1 MPVYEYKAY
10 TAKGETRN
18 GVIDADTPREARLK
32 LKREELHVMT
42 LKVID
47 EIAKGS
53 KGTLRK
59 VFTRKRQIGELA
71 MITRQLATLLQAGIP
86 MSEAMRALIEQ
97 IENKKLES
105 VFRDVREKVTQGLSF
120 AEALAHHPAYFSDLY
135 VNMIKA
141 GEAAGNLE
149 TVLMRLAQFML
160 KQNRI
165 KNKVQAALMYPMVMV
180 AVGVIVISVLMTVVV
195 PKLVSLIRSKGAV
208 LPAPTKILIL
218 ASDFLVDFWYLI
230 VLAVIGAYLAWAA
243 IRRTEKGRFS
253 TDKFMLKMPI
263 FGDLINKQAI
273 SRFAVTFS
281 TLLKSGVTALDGLVI
296 VKNIVGNSVI
306 EKVLDTVHTRIME
319 GTDIASP
326 LKKSGVF
333 PPAVGYMI
341 AVGEQSGELEEILE
355 TIAESYDE
363 EIEIATQKMTSLLE
377 PVLILFM
384 ASIVAF
390 IVLSIVMPMLELSQV
405 G

>member
-10 TAKGETRN
+10 TSKGETRS

-32 LKREELHVMT
+32 LKREGLHVMN
-42 LKVID
+42 LK
-47 EIAKGS
+47 EIVDVAKESKGS
-53 KGTLRK
+53 FAK
-59 VFTRKRQIGELA
+59 FFNRKRQIGELA
-71 MITRQLATLLQAGIP
+71 MITRQMATLLQAGIP
-86 MSEAMRALIEQ
+86 MAEAMRALIEQ

-135 VNMIKA
+135 INMIKA

-149 TVLMRLAQFML
+149 VVLMRLAQYML
-160 KQNRI
+160 KRNRI
-165 KNKVQAALMYPMVMV
+165 KNKIQAALMYPMVMV

-195 PKLVSLIRSKGAV
+195 PKLVTLIRSKGDI
-208 LPAPTKILIL
+208 LPLPTKILIG
-218 ASDFLVDFWYLI
+218 ASDFLVHFWYLLFLVFI
-230 VLAVIGAYLAWAA
+230 ALYLAWAA
-243 IRRTEKGRFS
+243 IRRTEHGRYA
-253 TDKFMLKMPI
+253 TDKLLLKMPI
-263 FGDLINKQAI
+263 FGNLFNKQAV

-281 TLLKSGVTALDGLVI
+281 TLLKSGVAVLDGLLI
-296 VKNIVGNSVI
+296 VKNIVGNTVV

-319 GTDIASP
+319 GTDISSP

-341 AVGEQSGELEEILE
+341 AVGEQSGELEDILE
-355 TIAESYDE
+355 TIAQSYDE
-363 EIEIATQKMTSLLE
+363 EIEIATQKMTALLE
-377 PVLILFM
+377 PVLILVM

-390 IVLSIVMPMLELSQV
+390 IVLSIILPMLQLSQI